1 MSGAAPRSVGRI
13 PRTRERTLPYP
24 RVARASSVRLSRKE
38 PTVTLTRLQSGLGAL
53 AVSWRPGASAGDA
66 AVGMVLETDDGVLH
80 VVQALG
86 DALRTPERPLP
97 LVRRDPDGTLLLDLR
112 QVRRLRRF
120 LVYGYSP
127 SVTVV
132 GWDGLLTVTTRD
144 GSRVEV
150 PVDLEPMSGTVA
162 MLTGYQVHG
171 ELVLRA
177 EDELVAGPPEQTA
190 RRYGYTYPWLD
201 GTRPSR

>member
-1 MSGAAPRSVGRI
+1 MRRSAR
-13 PRTRERTLPYP
+13 RAERTLPYP
-24 RVARASSVRLSRKE
+24 RVARAASVRLTRDD

-53 AVSWRPGASAGDA
+53 AISWRPSPSAGDA

-86 DALRTPERPLP
+86 EALRTPERPLP
-97 LVRRDPDGTLLLDLR
+97 LVRREGDGRLLVDLR
-112 QVRRLRRF
+112 QVRSLRRF

-127 SVTVV
+127 SVSVLE
-132 GWDGLLTVTTRD
+132 WDGLLTATTRG

-150 PVDLEPMSGTVA
+150 PVDLGPMSGTVA
-162 MLTGYQVHG
+162 MLTGYLVRG

-177 EDELVAGPPEQTA
+177 EDELVPGPPEETA
-190 RRYGYTYPWLD
+190 RRYGYAYPWLD
-201 GTRPSR
+201 GRLPSR